1 MAQTLMILL
10 IILCTC
16 EVIRVILEIANMIL
30 TPKKTPAPTAIVNS
44 APQPPKADEEE
55 LARQRKKFD
64 EEMEAFQ
71 QMLNYNADVAYGVE
85 PKGE

>member
-1 MAQTLMILL
+1 MDQTLMILL

-16 EVIRVILEIANMIL
+16 EVIRVILEIVSMIQ
-30 TPKKTPAPTAIVNS
+30 KKPAPTAIVNS
-44 APQPPKADEEE
+44 APQPPKVDEEE